1 MPGELSRRDCP
12 IFPSL
17 PDLKRW
23 EQLIQRENDF
33 ERSHA
38 LMVSAC
44 STTCGSM
51 AIVRIR
57 RQDLLEL
64 FVEWTRKWP
73 GKNHGTKIPWPKS
86 ERHNVPTRWWFV
98 WRVASVW
105 EFYSGAK
112 SQSHMGPR
120 PLLLLLPRTAP
131 PFLFQ
136 PASWWFNVFPTRILR
151 QLPWIFT
158 WVSEWSVSD
167 VASKSVW
174 QTQPQQRKRTAC
186 DTLSTHHMART
197 KAHPKRPCA

>member
-23 EQLIQRENDF
+23 EQLIPRENDC

-64 FVEWTRKWP
+64 FVERT
-73 GKNHGTKIPWPKS
+73 GKKPWDKKPMTKIRTSQCPHKVSVCLTRRKRLGVLFRRQIS
-86 ERHNVPTRWWFV
+86 ESHGST
-98 WRVASVW
+98 AS
-105 EFYSGAK
+105 A
-112 SQSHMGPR
+112 
-120 PLLLLLPRTAP
+120 LA
-131 PFLFQ
+131 
-136 PASWWFNVFPTRILR
+136 ASKDCSTFSFSTCFKAFETRILR

-158 WVSEWSVSD
+158 WVSEWSVSEKC
-167 VASKSVW
+167 VI
-174 QTQPQQRKRTAC
+174 
-186 DTLSTHHMART
+186 DTTTT
-197 KAHPKRPCA
+197 KKKNCLRHSINTPHGKD